1 MSGVFLGGDFLA
13 VYDALSRLL
22 GLDLSAYNDDAV
34 FLVCSVFLL
43 IVVCFLY
50 DFLLMLFGYIG
61 GKRK

>member
-34 FLVCSVFLL
+34 FLISEEHTSELQSHA
-43 IVVCFLY
+43 Y
-50 DFLLMLFGYIG
+50 
-61 GKRK
+61 